1 MQYMEGGE
9 LFARL
14 LEKKAFSE
22 REAANVLRQVL
33 LAVSYIHHQGV
44 THFKVKPD
52 SFFYESPNSNH
63 VSIVGFGCST
73 MCDINAK
80 VEEGSH
86 AVDMWS
92 VGTIA
97 FALLSGRIP
106 FQKKP
111 RMDPTI
117 WGSLS
122 SDANNFTESLLC
134 SDPAARLT
142 ATSALAHPWI
152 QRHCQN
158 KVSQMDPYMLQCLCT
173 WDSHSKLQRACMLNI
188 AWNLSKEE
196 RAKYRDYFLT
206 IDTDHDGVIS
216 LADLK
221 NVLRDPDS
229 LNEVD
234 WMGIEFMLKSL
245 SNGTDHIDY
254 NSFVAALVSEDI
266 RGLEED
272 QFQNVFRKFDS
283 DNSGC
288 FLGEDLTSSIEDTTD
303 IADLLEGEVEG
314 RFDYSSFLLH
324 VRGSDSFGTSSK
336 ATNSSAHVALVDTRS
351 EVASLPTLL
360 TGTKHCKGT
369 AKLQASAHG
378 KNVQGSHPQ
387 QACCTRM

>member
-1 MQYMEGGE
+1 MG
-9 LFARL
+9 
-14 LEKKAFSE
+14 
-22 REAANVLRQVL
+22 QVL
-33 LAVSYIHHQGV
+33 HAVSYIHHQGV
-44 THFKVKPD
+44 AHFKVKPD

-122 SDANNFTESLLC
+122 SDANDFTESLLC

-152 QRHCQN
+152 ERHCKN
-158 KVSQMDPYMLQCLCT
+158 KNRQMDPYMLQCLCT

-196 RAKYRDYFLT
+196 RARYHDYFVT
-206 IDTDHDGVIS
+206 FDADHDGVIS
-216 LADLK
+216 LTDLQ
-221 NVLRDPDS
+221 NVLLQGSCLGQDTDTS
-229 LNEVD
+229 ANLNDVD

-245 SNGTDHIDY
+245 SNGTDHVDY

-266 RGLEED
+266 RGLEEEK
-272 QFQNVFRKFDS
+272 FKSAFRKFDCN
-283 DNSGC
+283 NSGC

-303 IADLLEGEVEG
+303 TADMLEDDVEG

-324 VRGSDSFGTSSK
+324 VRGSESFGTTSRK
-336 ATNSSAHVALVDTRS
+336 AINVSVDSAHAALV
-351 EVASLPTLL
+351 ASPPTLL

-369 AKLQASAHG
+369 ATAKLQASARG

-387 QACCTRM
+387 QACCTLM